1 MARSTTLAP
10 LLLTLV
16 LLTAPGARAE
26 LATWDQEK
34 VTTIAAEISQA
45 AQALRSALRREP
57 PRALGQPGVRAFWVL
72 RDEMQVI
79 VSSSRRLHDA
89 LSQGAGMEET
99 YPIYRRLLRTARRAD
114 RETRQLGLGKPVPE
128 KIDAT
133 ADAIRRIRPFYEEDP
148 LL

>member
-1 MARSTTLAP
+1 MARSTTLV
-10 LLLTLV
+10 LLTLV
-16 LLTAPGARAE
+16 LLAAPDARAE
-26 LATWDQEK
+26 LAAWNQEK
-34 VTTIAAEISQA
+34 VTAIADDVSQA
-45 AQALRSALRREP
+45 AQALRGALRRKP
-57 PRALGQPGVRAFWVL
+57 PRSLGQPGVRAFWRL

-99 YPIYRRLLRTARRAD
+99 YPIYRRLLRTARRAY
-114 RETRQLGLGKPVPE
+114 RATRQIGLGKPVPE
-128 KIDAT
+128 KIGAT